1 MILDQ
6 TGLPAPHLQVSIFAP
21 DGTFLGRTDLGYP
34 ELGVLLEFDG
44 FVKYSKLLK
53 DDETSVDVVVREK
66 DRENLIRGMGYLVIR
81 IVWADLSNPA
91 LLADRIIANLD
102 RGRRIVANGGLAGTW
117 RCRQAPAGQL
127 ILAGRGPALAG
138 ALSILRLARRPR

>member
-1 MILDQ
+1 MRFADGRSESPGESMTRVIMDQ
-6 TGLPAPHLQVSIFAP
+6 LGLPAPHLQVSIFAP
-21 DGTFLGRTDLGYP
+21 NQKFIGRTDLGYP

-53 DDETSVDVVVREK
+53 DNEHSVDVVVREK

-81 IVWADLSNPA
+81 IVWADLHKPA
-91 LLADRIIANLD
+91 RLAERIKADLD

-117 RCRQAPAGQL
+117 EAATPIRIG
-127 ILAGRGPALAG
+127 
-138 ALSILRLARRPR
+138 